1 MYFCF
6 QIEPMVQSTFDK
18 WLSKNKVKK
27 SSKILL
33 ACSGGMDSMALA
45 QLLLNAG
52 LEPSFAHINYHLRG
66 QDAIADQEFVEQFAQ
81 QHQLNCYVK
90 EVESFK
96 KASTPISNLQEKA
109 RNIRYDFFRD
119 LVKTHAFEF
128 VLTAHHLNDQLE
140 TLLFQLG
147 RKTYLQALS
156 GIPKKINNIHR
167 PLLNCSRDEIEQFVT
182 EHGLKFREDSSNQSN
197 KYTRNTFRNEVIKPL
212 ENAFP
217 KFLDQFKVSKKNI
230 DDGIELYTHFI
241 EAFYKNNRT
250 IQEEKTTFSL
260 SQINQFPNP
269 EFLLY
274 KVLYPFGVN
283 RDQNNQLFNAINKGS
298 IGAEFLTESHTI
310 ILRKDSLDI
319 IEGKNKSLD
328 QTKAWSIN
336 QKECSFAG
344 KSYTQQACPTEQINI
359 KSLKKQ
365 SAAFDAKQLKF
376 PLTWRYYQVGDQ
388 IQAFGMK
395 GKKKLVKKVLSEA
408 GLNRIEKNQVAILMD
423 QNGQIIWIPNYA
435 HSNLYAVSENTQS
448 IMYITTK
455 GS

>member
-18 WLSKNKVKK
+18 WLSKHKVKK

-52 LEPSFAHINYHLRG
+52 LEPSLAHVNYHLRG
-66 QDAIADQEFVEQFAQ
+66 QDAIADQDFVKQFAQ

-96 KASTPISNLQEKA
+96 KASTPINNLQEKA
-109 RNIRYDFFRD
+109 RNIRYDFFRE
-119 LVKTHAFEF
+119 LVKTHDFEF

-156 GIPKKINNIHR
+156 GIPKTINNIHR

-182 EHGLKFREDSSNQSN
+182 EHGIMFREDSSNKSN

-217 KFLDQFKVSKKNI
+217 NFLDQFKVSKKNI
-230 DDGIELYTHFI
+230 DDGIELYTHFFQ
-241 EAFYKNNRT
+241 AFYKNNRT
-250 IQEEKTTFSL
+250 IQEKKTTFSL

-283 RDQNNQLFNAINKGS
+283 RDQNNQLFEAINKGS

-310 ILRKDSLDI
+310 ILRKDCLDI
-319 IEGKNKSLD
+319 IESKNKSMD
-328 QTKAWSIN
+328 QTKPWPID
-336 QKECSFAG
+336 QKECSFAD
-344 KSYTQQACPTEQINI
+344 KSYTQQAYQTEEINI
-359 KSLKKQ
+359 NSLKKQ

-376 PLTWRYYQVGDQ
+376 PLIWRYYRLGDQ

-408 GLNRIEKNQVAILMD
+408 GLNRLEKNQVAILMD
-423 QNGQIIWIPNYA
+423 QNEQIIWIPNYA
-435 HSNLYAVSENTQS
+435 HSNLYVVSESTQS
-448 IMYITTK
+448 ILYITTK

>member
-18 WLSKNKVKK
+18 WLSKHKVKK
-27 SSKILL
+27 SSKMLL

-52 LEPSFAHINYHLRG
+52 LEPSLAHVNYHLRG

-81 QHQLNCYVK
+81 QHQLNCHIK

-109 RNIRYDFFRD
+109 RNIRYDFFRE
-119 LVKTHAFEF
+119 LVKTHDFEYI
-128 VLTAHHLNDQLE
+128 LTAHHLNDQLE

-156 GIPKKINNIHR
+156 GIPKTINNIHR

-182 EHGLKFREDSSNQSN
+182 EHGIKFREDSSNKSN

-241 EAFYKNNRT
+241 QAFYKNNRT
-250 IQEEKTTFSL
+250 IQEKRLHFRSVKSTNSPTLNFYYTKCCIPLVSTETKI
-260 SQINQFPNP
+260 IN
-269 EFLLY
+269 FLR
-274 KVLYPFGVN
+274 P
-283 RDQNNQLFNAINKGS
+283 S
-298 IGAEFLTESHTI
+298 I
-310 ILRKDSLDI
+310 
-319 IEGKNKSLD
+319 
-328 QTKAWSIN
+328 KA
-336 QKECSFAG
+336 
-344 KSYTQQACPTEQINI
+344 
-359 KSLKKQ
+359 
-365 SAAFDAKQLKF
+365 
-376 PLTWRYYQVGDQ
+376 V
-388 IQAFGMK
+388 
-395 GKKKLVKKVLSEA
+395 
-408 GLNRIEKNQVAILMD
+408 
-423 QNGQIIWIPNYA
+423 
-435 HSNLYAVSENTQS
+435 
-448 IMYITTK
+448 
-455 GS
+455 